1 MENVKKNPKRVV
13 LITGA
18 SSGMGL
24 AAAKLFARHDWIV
37 YAGARHVEQMHEL
50 EIRGINVMA
59 LDITNKESN
68 RIFVNTAKMEQHQI
82 DVLINNAGF
91 GEFGSIEE
99 VPAKKAENQFMVNL
113 FGLSQLTHFVLPTM
127 RRQHRGRIINISSI
141 GADLYSPF
149 GGWYYASK
157 AALNQ
162 WSDVLDSESR
172 RFGIRSI
179 IVQPGPTKSNWSK
192 VAFKNGFKNL
202 PKNSPYQTLA
212 KRFIDV
218 FGQLSQ
224 SSHATA
230 EDLAQIFY
238 RAATDIKPKYRY
250 YNSLTDHA
258 LVSFNRHFPRTY
270 RKVIHQVFK

>member
-1 MENVKKNPKRVV
+1 MKNALNEQKRVV

-18 SSGMGL
+18 SSGMGF

-37 YAGARHVEQMHEL
+37 YAGARHVEKMQEL
-50 EIRGINVMA
+50 EMLGVNVMA
-59 LDITNKESN
+59 LDITNKESS

-99 VPAKKAENQFMVNL
+99 VPPEKAEQQFAVNL
-113 FGLSQLTHFVLPTM
+113 FGLSQITHFVLPIM
-127 RRQHRGRIINISSI
+127 RRQHQGRIINVSSI
-141 GADLYSPF
+141 GADLYAPF

-179 IVQPGPTKSNWSK
+179 IIQPGTTRSNWSK
-192 VAFKNGFKNL
+192 VAFSNGFKNL
-202 PKNSPYQTLA
+202 RKNSPYQKEA
-212 KRFIDV
+212 RRFIDV

-224 SSHATA
+224 TSPTTA
-230 EDLAQIFY
+230 QDLAQIFY
-238 RAATDIKPKYRY
+238 QAATDPHPKYRY
-250 YNSLTDHA
+250 YNSLMDHA
-258 LVSFNRHFPRTY
+258 LVSFTRHFPRSY
-270 RKVIHQVFK
+270 RAILNQVFK